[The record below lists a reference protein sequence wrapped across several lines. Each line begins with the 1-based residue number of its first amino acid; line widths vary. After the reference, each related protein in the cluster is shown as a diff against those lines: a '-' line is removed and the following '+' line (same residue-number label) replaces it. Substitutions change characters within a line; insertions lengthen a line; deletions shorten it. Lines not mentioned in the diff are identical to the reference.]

1 VPNGQNQLSTQLSHK
16 FATTPGNLLYFLSKV
31 DESMQIRLSFQLIWL
46 EFYNSKFLQKQ
57 LPKSG
62 IPMPHTPYGMRA
74 SSLCQQMHML
84 LLFSLYVITEV
95 IVHIQMIYL
104 MRVVHYAKV
113 HHNLRFSV
121 KWWSVKGIMWMGK
134 RQIYGEN
141 HVLDLT
147 PSKLSTFWEKLC
159 EIIFIVFHCS
169 YL

>member
-1 VPNGQNQLSTQLSHK
+1 
-16 FATTPGNLLYFLSKV
+16 
-31 DESMQIRLSFQLIWL
+31 MQIRLSFQLIWL